1 MGNYRAYVLN
11 KDGHVALR
19 HDLLA
24 TDDDAA
30 LLEAL
35 KFTARS
41 DVEIWDGDRLV
52 ASIPAHKSV

>member
-1 MGNYRAYVLN
+1 MGTYRAYLLD
-11 KDGHVALR
+11 KDGHIFR

-24 TDDDAA
+24 TDGDAA

-52 ASIPAHKSV
+52 ARIPANNSV

>member
-1 MGNYRAYVLN
+1 MGTYQAYLLD
-11 KDGHVALR
+11 KDGHIPFR

-24 TDDDAA
+24 TEDDAA
-30 LLEAL
+30 LLEAP

-52 ASIPAHKSV
+52 ARIPANKSV

>member
-19 HDLLA
+19 HDLVA
-24 TDDDAA
+24 TNDDAA
-30 LLEAL
+30 LLEAMR
-35 KFTARS
+35 FTNRG

-52 ASIPAHKSV
+52 ARIPAN